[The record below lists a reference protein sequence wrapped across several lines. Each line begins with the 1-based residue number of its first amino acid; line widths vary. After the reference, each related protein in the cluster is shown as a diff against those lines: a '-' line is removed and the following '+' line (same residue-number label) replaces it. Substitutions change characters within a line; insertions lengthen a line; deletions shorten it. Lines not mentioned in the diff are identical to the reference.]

1 VYDEG
6 ILTSTIRSPALSG
19 VRSRGDCP
27 EPCPWAGEEDSSLG
41 AGETEGLDPARSS
54 AGDPVEQAP
63 SSRAA
68 AATPTVQADVVLIQE
83 V

>member
-19 VRSRGDCP
+19 VRLRADCP
-27 EPCPWAGEEDSSLG
+27 EPCPWAGGDTSLG
-41 AGETEGLDPARSS
+41 AGETEGLEPARSS

-68 AATPTVQADVVLIQE
+68 AATPAVQADVVLIPE

>member
-27 EPCPWAGEEDSSLG
+27 ELCPWGGEDTSPG
-41 AGETEGLDPARSS
+41 AGEAEGLEPARSS
-54 AGDPVEQAP
+54 AGTPVEQAP

-68 AATPTVQADVVLIQE
+68 VATPAVQADVVLIQE